1 MNEFLNQLDK
11 VAENGFSYVS
21 LFTALTIPDICAA
34 LESADGQA
42 TGPRYKAWFDRW
54 VSPKY
59 TVGPDRRPSLSGE
72 TCYAYRCG
80 LLHQGRSMHKK
91 LGYSRIMFV
100 ERQNGNVFHNNVIN
114 DALNIDIP
122 LFVESITSSAREWL
136 ETMENDENFNKN
148 FPHFMKR
155 HSGGLAP
162 YIVGVD
168 VIS

>member
-1 MNEFLNQLDK
+1 MKELLDQLDR
-11 VAENGFSYVS
+11 VAEAGFSYVA
-21 LFTALTIPDICAA
+21 LFTALTIPDICGA
-34 LESADGQA
+34 LESEDGRA
-42 TGPRYKAWFDRW
+42 SGARYKLWFDTW
-54 VSPKY
+54 VSAKY

-80 LLHQGRSMHKK
+80 LLHQGRSMHEK

-100 ERQNGNVFHNNVIN
+100 ERKNGNVLHNNVLN

-122 LFVESITSSAREWL
+122 LFVGSITSSAREWL
-136 ETMENDENFNKN
+136 KKKENDENFNKN

-155 HSGGLAP
+155 HSGGLSP
-162 YIVGVD
+162 YIVGID